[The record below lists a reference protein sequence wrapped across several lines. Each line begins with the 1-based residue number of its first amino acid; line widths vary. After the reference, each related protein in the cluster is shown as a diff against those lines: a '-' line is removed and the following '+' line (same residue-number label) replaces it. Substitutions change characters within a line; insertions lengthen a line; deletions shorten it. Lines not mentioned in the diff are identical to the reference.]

1 MTTYDTTTDVGKVRL
16 LIGDTTVATA
26 VFTDAELQVF
36 LDLWTSIHLA
46 AAEALESWAAKYAA
60 NPTGEKIGD
69 YQYSQKTVESML
81 KLASALRGKESSAP
95 QTDWAELKLN
105 PVTTP

>member
-1 MTTYDTTTDVGKVRL
+1 MTTYDTTTDIGKVRL

-36 LDLWTSIHLA
+36 LTRQVSLDLA

-60 NPTGEKIGD
+60 APSAEKMGD

-81 KLASALRGKESSAP
+81 KLAKSLRDKESAVP
-95 QTDWAELKLN
+95 LTDWAEFNLN
-105 PVTTP
+105 PVSTP